1 MAARARTRRSSG
13 APRWPRTFPTTRRST
28 ARKPRSARSRLCSRV
43 SPWCRACRNTMP
55 TSASPADRVLVA
67 LDVSSLDEADSLL
80 GRLDGTLTGCKI
92 GSQLFTAAGPAA
104 IETARTRGFR
114 VFLDLKF
121 HDIPNTVGLAVREA
135 TRLGVFMLNIH
146 ASGGLAMARA
156 AAEAATKAAGDFAI
170 PRPLC
175 LGVTVLTSLDRRAL
189 QREVGV
195 PTSVESHVLHLAA
208 LAREA
213 GLDGCVASP
222 QEISPLRLA
231 MGPRWVIVMLGIR
244 WEKAAETPGAS
255 RPDDQVRVA
264 TPRRA
269 LAAGADYL
277 VVGRPISAASDPA
290 KAAAAIVA
298 ELSAP

>member
-1 MAARARTRRSSG
+1 MLA
-13 APRWPRTFPTTRRST
+13 
-28 ARKPRSARSRLCSRV
+28 
-43 SPWCRACRNTMP
+43 
-55 TSASPADRVLVA
+55 SASPADRVLVA
-67 LDVSSLDEADSLL
+67 LDVSTQDEAESLL
-80 GRLDGTLTGCKI
+80 GRLDGVLTGCKI

-104 IETARTRGFR
+104 VEAARKRGFR

-121 HDIPNTVGLAVREA
+121 HDIPNTVAGAVREA
-135 TRLGVFMLNIH
+135 TRLGVFMLTLH

-156 AAEAATKAAGDFAI
+156 AADAARRAAAEFSV

-175 LGVTVLTSLDRRAL
+175 LGVTVLTSLDRKAL

-195 PTSVESHVLHLAA
+195 PTSVDGHVLHLAG

-222 QEISPLRLA
+222 QEIAALRVA
-231 MGPRWVIVMLGIR
+231 MGGAWVIVTPGIR
-244 WEKAAETPGAS
+244 PAEGGAS
-255 RPDDQVRVA
+255 PAGGADSRHDQVRVA

-277 VVGRPISAASDPA
+277 VVGRPISAAPDP
-290 KAAAAIVA
+290 AAAAAEIVA
-298 ELSAP
+298 EMRAP